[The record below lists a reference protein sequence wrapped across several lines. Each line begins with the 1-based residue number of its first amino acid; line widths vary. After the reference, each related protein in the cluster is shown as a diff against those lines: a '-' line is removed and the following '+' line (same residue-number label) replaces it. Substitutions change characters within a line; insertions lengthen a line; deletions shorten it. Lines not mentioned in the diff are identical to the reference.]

1 MGHVGFLSNNDR
13 ELREPLVWPQGCSV
27 SIRVARGSTAFL
39 SSHGRGIRPQDALKG
54 EFRGPS
60 RVAAGNPG
68 FPRFVKVTSGSFS
81 LCLLE
86 VRNTGDLGGA
96 FQTPLGLVQW
106 MRALSRVEAGT
117 SGFLSCF
124 NVGLVL
130 CMPFQTGRY
139 VFMCVK
145 VGTLLSSPVVKGV
158 SGLQLS

>member
-39 SSHGRGIRPQDALKG
+39 SSRGRGIRPQDALKG

-68 FPRFVKVTSGSFS
+68 FTRIVMVTSWSFL

-86 VRNTGDLGGA
+86 VRNTVDLGGA
-96 FQTPLGLVQW
+96 SQNPLGLVQW
-106 MRALSRVEAGT
+106 KTASSRVEAGT
-117 SGFLSCF
+117 SGFLSCSD
-124 NVGLVL
+124 VGLGL
-130 CMPFQTGRY
+130 CMLFQTGR
-139 VFMCVK
+139 
-145 VGTLLSSPVVKGV
+145 
-158 SGLQLS
+158 